1 MAGNALM
8 ERAMELGNRLAAQ
21 SDAQGALP
29 QLYAATMPDVA
40 GGSFYGPDGFM
51 KQRGYPEVQDSSSRS
66 HDEADAERLWKWSE
80 EKTGVTFPW

>member
-1 MAGNALM
+1 MSGRKMFLRVVQVF
-8 ERAMELGNRLAAQ
+8 EGTLAQ

-29 QLYAATMPDVA
+29 QLYAATMPDVD

-51 KQRGYPEVQDSSSRS
+51 RQRGYPERQPSSSRS
-66 HDEADAERLWKWSE
+66 MSEDDAHRLWQWSE